1 MRQALAALLLLA
13 PAAAA
18 APLQSDC
25 RGSGPAIGTALMSA
39 DGTVT
44 LNFTGPIMR
53 GVLTYHRGDPQYE
66 RILSHIGGIQP
77 GQKKPVPPFC

>member
-1 MRQALAALLLLA
+1 MKILAFLLLLTL
-13 PAAAA
+13 PATAG
-18 APLQSDC
+18 PLQSDC

-39 DGTVT
+39 DGTIT

-53 GVLTYHRGDPQYE
+53 GALAYRRGDPQYQ